1 MKKANWSYWV
11 KSAICAVAIV
21 AALGLP
27 SWADQDGTERF
38 PINDDVDVYVP
49 ETPNGSNQR
58 LKATDTPVS
67 AEVKALI
74 KASLRELYAAYKDK
88 DVDKVLLML
97 HDCIE
102 SSALEYAQRHP
113 ENPQA
118 AEEIRD
124 AYKIFH
130 IDVFNNKDYVL
141 DPFTL
146 EFCQYRTLE
155 NGNIEVS
162 SAVPII
168 SSKSM
173 DFVEETV
180 DQIHYLTISLRLGRF
195 VYAHGD
201 KGWHIVEMDLF

>member
-1 MKKANWSYWV
+1 MKKTNWACWSR
-11 KSAICAVAIV
+11 SAICTLATV

-27 SWADQDGTERF
+27 SWAEQNEAERF

-49 ETPNGSNQR
+49 ETPNNSARR
-58 LKATDTPVS
+58 LPSTDKPVS
-67 AEVKALI
+67 AQVKAQI
-74 KASLRELYAAYKDK
+74 KANLSELYSAYEHK
-88 DVDKVLLML
+88 DVDKVLAML
-97 HDCIE
+97 HECIE
-102 SSALEYAQRHP
+102 SSALEYAQRHK

-118 AEEIRD
+118 AEEIRE
-124 AYKIFH
+124 AYKAFH
-130 IDVFNNKDYVL
+130 TDIFNNKDYIL

-173 DFVEETV
+173 DFVEETAE
-180 DQIHYLTISLRLGRF
+180 QIHYMTISLRLGRF
-195 VYAHGD
+195 VYAPGD

>member
-1 MKKANWSYWV
+1 MKKTNRSCWARSAV
-11 KSAICAVAIV
+11 LTLAIISAI
-21 AALGLP
+21 GLP
-27 SWADQDGTERF
+27 SWADQSEAERF

-49 ETPNGSNQR
+49 ETPNGSAQR
-58 LKATDTPVS
+58 LKATNKPVP
-67 AEVKALI
+67 AEAKAQI
-74 KASLRELYAAYKDK
+74 KASLRELYSAYKDK
-88 DVDKVLLML
+88 DVKKVLSML
-97 HDCIE
+97 HECIE

-113 ENPQA
+113 ENAQA
-118 AEEIRD
+118 ANEIRD
-124 AYKIFH
+124 AYEAFH
-130 IDVFNNKDYVL
+130 TDVFNNKDYVL

-173 DFVEETV
+173 DFVEETA
-180 DQIHYLTISLRLGRF
+180 DQIHYMTISLRLGRF
-195 VYAHGD
+195 VYAPGD